1 MKKKLVLMLAVAAL
15 ALSVASCK
23 CAAERGAVGNVS
35 KTHVLISAKLLK
47 YVDADPTLSAADR
60 VDWRA
65 LVESDAR
72 NIEALRKS
80 LGD

>member
-1 MKKKLVLMLAVAAL
+1 MKRLALTLAGIVLAVSL
-15 ALSVASCK
+15 ASCK
-23 CAAERGAVGNVS
+23 CSAERDAVGNVS
-35 KTHVLISAKLLK
+35 KTHTLISVRFLK
-47 YVDADPTLSAADR
+47 YVDADATLSDADR
-60 VDWRA
+60 KDWHA